1 MREPLALSVIP
12 ELRVSAISGTQ
23 GQRMAGVE
31 LVALGPGSRVMPKA
45 CFHLRSAGMTTL
57 RWPG

>member
-23 GQRMAGVE
+23 GQRMARVE
-31 LVALGPGSRVMPKA
+31 HMALAPARA
-45 CFHLRSAGMTTL
+45 CPMSAGCDASRAAVRMA
-57 RWPG
+57 P